1 MNPRLRFTVNLGP
14 PPSHADKQESPVVK
28 EFRRLTF
35 KCMADELEDPSQQEK
50 RESVGPQAMHEN
62 AGHEDAHRE
71 KNQRD
76 AQSVAGAVHGMLMAG
91 GVLRDPLFAGAV
103 S

>member
-1 MNPRLRFTVNLGP
+1 VEELGFFTLERV
-14 PPSHADKQESPVVK
+14 
-28 EFRRLTF
+28 
-35 KCMADELEDPSQQEK
+35 ADELKDPSEQEK

-62 AGHEDAHRE
+62 AGCEDTDRE

-91 GVLRDPLFAGAV
+91 GVLRDPLFAAAV
-103 S
+103 A

>member
-1 MNPRLRFTVNLGP
+1 MEELGFFTLERV
-14 PPSHADKQESPVVK
+14 
-28 EFRRLTF
+28 
-35 KCMADELEDPSQQEK
+35 ADELEDPSQQEK

-62 AGHEDAHRE
+62 AGHEDADRE

-76 AQSVAGAVHGMLMAG
+76 AQSVADAVDRMLMAG

-103 S
+103 A